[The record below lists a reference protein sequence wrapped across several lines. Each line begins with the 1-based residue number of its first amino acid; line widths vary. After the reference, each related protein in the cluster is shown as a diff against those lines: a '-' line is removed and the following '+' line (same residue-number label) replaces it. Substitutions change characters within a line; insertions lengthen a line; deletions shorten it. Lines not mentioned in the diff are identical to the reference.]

1 MGRQRKLTAGEIELA
16 RTAFD
21 DKIEYDKVRLSDG
34 PGTNPMAHMAFAK
47 GNPAITIG
55 NTIYFKKH
63 FCPDFSVRGENGT
76 SFMHEMA
83 HVWQYRTLG
92 MPAFYMRYAA
102 EVAQAGLNPD
112 KMYDY
117 KDVTNFDDAMLE
129 AQAQMVG
136 HYYKAKAEGNASKT
150 AELAKKLAG
159 SGLFRL

>member
-1 MGRQRKLTAGEIELA
+1 MGKQRKLTAGEIALA
-16 RTAFD
+16 QTAFG
-21 DKIEYDKVRLSDG
+21 DKIDYDKVRLSDG

-55 NTIYFKKH
+55 NTVYFKRD

-76 SFMHEMA
+76 TFMHEMA

-92 MPAFYMRYAA
+92 MAAFYVRYGADLA
-102 EVAQAGLNPD
+102 RAGFNPD

-117 KDVTNFDDAMLE
+117 RSVTDFDSAMLE

-136 HYYKAKAEGNASKT
+136 HYYKARAERDAQKT
-150 AELAKKLAG
+150 AELETKLAR
-159 SGLFRL
+159 SGLYGL